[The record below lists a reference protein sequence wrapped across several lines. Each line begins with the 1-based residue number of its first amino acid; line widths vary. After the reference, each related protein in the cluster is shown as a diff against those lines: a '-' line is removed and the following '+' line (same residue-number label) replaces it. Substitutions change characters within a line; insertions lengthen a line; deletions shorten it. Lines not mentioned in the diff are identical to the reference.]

1 MIFMN
6 KYLVI
11 TGVLLLISSIVGLA
25 YGQDEKAD
33 IYDIINFSIIQTSQ
47 FKPIFEN
54 EYSISTFVLDDIDT
68 LIYYR

>member
-25 YGQDEKAD
+25 YGQDEKVD
-33 IYDIINFSIIQTSQ
+33 IYNIINFSIIQTSQ
-47 FKPIFEN
+47 FKPIFET

>member
-25 YGQDEKAD
+25 YGQDEKVD
-33 IYDIINFSIIQTSQ
+33 IYNTINFSIIQTSQ
-47 FKPIFEN
+47 FKPIFET
-54 EYSISTFVLDDIDT
+54 EYSISTFVLNDIDT